1 MDLVSEFGDPRVL
14 LLAEDHIV
22 LKLETPWPPDQVLP
36 EGLSLVD
43 DAGVFLVVNQKS
55 LICAFERG
63 SLQGTRISKALFCGC
78 ESFHSWDRYANAASA
93 LLREAEEI
101 CILHNKDKV
110 YKLIRLFP
118 CVKVLALPHDGCV
131 HQLEL
136 DEPCRDR
143 SAPLVKK
150 SELRELVGNASH
162 MGEGGLAITP
172 DTTLALIRACPH
184 VRRIDSH
191 WVLACLMS
199 PLGSM
204 TSTQRRMSESF
215 THLWLPCLDGGSSG
229 GPDKE
234 DELDATL
241 IAKRFS
247 SVTNLNVGV
256 ESPEAFAKV
265 SAFCNLRS
273 LLVEIRPDRA
283 IANLNPQLC
292 GVLAA
297 SPGLVELTLGRFAG
311 LSLFAITRLCP
322 RLKKLKLE
330 RCLVADCD
338 IPAGAFSHLEYVDI
352 DVDIIT
358 SAFMEFMRATRDTLR
373 VARFGS
379 DGLCLAFLQLSVLNP
394 VFQPFPHLEH
404 LTLNTNLSLK
414 CLRVTPTQ
422 VNDMIKALPVLCH
435 LETNS
440 YDLRLLIENYWVP
453 RGRVSLSWV
462 GCVYCAVSNPGH
474 AWCEK
479 MLAFIKDHRA
489 SMV

>member
-1 MDLVSEFGDPRVL
+1 MDLVREFGDPRVL
-14 LLAEDHIV
+14 LLAEDHII
-22 LKLETPWPPDQVLP
+22 LKLKTTWPPDLVVP

-43 DAGVFLVVNQKS
+43 DKGVFLVANQKS
-55 LICAFERG
+55 LIRAFERG

-78 ESFHSWDRYANAASA
+78 ESFHSWDRYADAASA

-101 CILHNKDKV
+101 CILHNKDMV

-118 CVKVLALPHDGCV
+118 CVKVLALPHDGCL

-143 SAPLVKK
+143 SAPLVEK

-162 MGEGGLAITP
+162 MVEGALAITP
-172 DTTLALIRACPH
+172 DTTLALIRTCPH

-191 WVLACLMS
+191 WVFACLTS
-199 PLGSM
+199 PLGLL

-215 THLWLPCLDGGSSG
+215 THLWLPCPDRGSSG

-234 DELDATL
+234 SGIDATL
-241 IAKRFS
+241 IAKRFP
-247 SVTNLNVGV
+247 SVTTLYVGV

-273 LLVEIRPDRA
+273 LMVEISPDRA
-283 IANLNPQLC
+283 IANLNSQLR

-297 SPGLVELTLGRFAG
+297 SPGLEELTLDRFAG
-311 LSLFAITRLCP
+311 LSLSAITKLCP

-330 RCLVADCD
+330 RCRVAECK
-338 IPAGAFSHLEYVDI
+338 IPAGAFSHLEYVDM
-352 DVDIIT
+352 DVEIIAST
-358 SAFMEFMRATRDTLR
+358 FMEFMHATRDTLR

-394 VFQPFPHLEH
+394 LFQPFSHLEH
-404 LTLNTNLSLK
+404 LTLNTKLSLN
-414 CLRVTPTQ
+414 CLNVTPTQ
-422 VNDMIKALPVLCH
+422 VNDMIKAWPVLCH

-440 YDLRLLIENYWVP
+440 YGLRLLIENYWVP

-479 MLAFIKDHRA
+479 MVAFVKDHWA